1 MGAVFPPRVGWG
13 GLRGGMDGTF
23 PDFLASLAAIGRSL
37 QAVFDPQRFLAEFS
51 QHVERLVPHDR
62 LMISQ
67 VEESGALSI
76 FSEYARKG
84 PLLYAGRYTIEF
96 DPGGRYLPG
105 EMDLASVL
113 AGEPLMVEDLQTDPR
128 FARTG
133 APLPRVHQAGL
144 RSRLAVPMP
153 SGGRII
159 GTLSATSYA
168 PGLYSP
174 EHLRALRHVSD
185 LIGPFIENIVLLH
198 RERRRRSRLAALA
211 GLTCTVGANLAIR
224 EHVDRLA
231 DALRPHLDF
240 DLMGIALLGS
250 GRREVELV
258 RGAEDG
264 SSPPQIALDQLSFAA
279 AVEAGEP
286 VLVHDALAE
295 LHSDRPG
302 DRALCDAGA
311 RAHVVVPLRVCERV
325 EGLLLFGKRRPRWY
339 DSADVEIAT
348 AIAAYLVVA
357 LQYQRL
363 ADEHS
368 VRARLEER
376 ARQLEQRLVTLRQE
390 LDDEYGF
397 DRILGEDTRF
407 RAALAQAAKVA
418 ATETTVLL
426 TGESGTGK
434 ELVARAIHRGSPRA
448 DGPYV
453 AINCAALPDTLVDS
467 ELFGHERG
475 AFTGAD
481 KQKPGRFELAA
492 GGTLFLDEVGELP
505 PAVQAKLLRVL
516 QEHEFQRVGGTAVIR
531 ADVRLIAATNQDL
544 ERAVA
549 QGTFREDLFYRLN
562 VFRVHLP
569 PLRERGDDVTL
580 LARHFIREIGA
591 RLGRGEPGVRA
602 DAETLLRSYA
612 WPGNIR
618 ELENAVER
626 ALILA
631 DGGPLTPGQFGLG
644 AIPNGRVEASDAPAT
659 EPQAPEALAVLEQRA
674 IRAALVH
681 TRGNKTHAAALLGI
695 TRTQLRTRLKRLGLT
710 PDTTVQF

>member
-1 MGAVFPPRVGWG
+1 
-13 GLRGGMDGTF
+13 MDVAF
-23 PDFLASLAAIGRSL
+23 PDLLASLAAIGRSL
-37 QAVFDPQRFLAEFS
+37 QTVFDPQRFLAEFS
-51 QHVERLVPHDR
+51 QHVRRLVPHDR

-67 VEESGALSI
+67 VEESGSLSI
-76 FSEYARKG
+76 FAEYARTG

-96 DPGGRYLPG
+96 DPGGRYTPA
-105 EMDLASVL
+105 EMDLTAVL
-113 AGEPLMVEDLQTDPR
+113 AGEPLLCNDLQTDSQL
-128 FARTG
+128 ARTG
-133 APLPRVHQAGL
+133 ARLPRVHQAGL
-144 RSRLAVPMP
+144 RSRLCVPMP
-153 SGGRII
+153 SGGRVI

-168 PGLYSP
+168 PGLFSQ
-174 EHLRALRHVSD
+174 EHLHALRQVAD

-198 RERRRRSRLAALA
+198 RERRRRGRLAALT
-211 GLTCTVGANLAIR
+211 GLTCALGADLAIR
-224 EHVDRLA
+224 DHVGRLA
-231 DALRPHLDF
+231 DALRPYLDF

-250 GRREVELV
+250 GRRDIELV
-258 RGAEDG
+258 RGVEDG
-264 SSPPQIALDQLSFAA
+264 SSPPTIPLDQLSFAA
-279 AVEAGEP
+279 AIEAGES

-295 LHSDRPG
+295 LHSERPG
-302 DRALCDAGA
+302 DRTLCDTGA
-311 RAHVVVPLRVCERV
+311 RAHVAVPLRVCERV
-325 EGLLLFGKRRPRWY
+325 EGGLLFGKRRPRWY
-339 DSADVEIAT
+339 DSADVEIAD
-348 AIAAYLVVA
+348 AIAAHLVVA

-363 ADEHS
+363 ADEQA
-368 VRARLEER
+368 VRARLEGR

-390 LDDEYGF
+390 LDGQYGF
-397 DRILGEDTRF
+397 DRILGQDARF
-407 RAALAQAAKVA
+407 RGALVQAAKVA

-434 ELVARAIHRGSPRA
+434 ELVARAIHHGSPRA

-481 KQKPGRFELAA
+481 KQKPGRFEVAT

-516 QEHEFQRVGGTAVIR
+516 QEHEFQRVGGTEPLR

-562 VFRVHLP
+562 VFRVQLP
-569 PLRERGDDVTL
+569 PLRERGDDVML
-580 LARHFIREIGA
+580 LARHFIQEIGA
-591 RLGRGEPGVRA
+591 RLGRGEPGVSSE
-602 DAETLLRSYA
+602 AEVLLRSYA

-631 DGGPLTPGQFGLG
+631 DGGPLTPSQFGLG
-644 AIPNGRVEASDAPAT
+644 AIPNGRAEPSAPPVM
-659 EPQAPEALAVLEQRA
+659 EHSAPEALAVLEQRA
-674 IRAALVH
+674 IRAALAH
-681 TRGNKTHAAALLGI
+681 THGNKTHAAALLGI
-695 TRTQLRTRLKRLGLT
+695 TRTQLRTRLKRLGLA
-710 PDTTVQF
+710 PDAAVQS